1 MHAANFTPREKQ
13 IAVLLLKG
21 EKRSA
26 MASTLR
32 IHVRTV
38 DFHLLNLRS
47 KVRANGLV
55 DLAVKCVALNGAL
68 RGGD

>member
-1 MHAANFTPREKQ
+1 MEVAKFTAREKQ

-26 MASTLR
+26 MAGTLR

-38 DFHLLNLRS
+38 DFHLLNLRQ

-55 DLAVKCVALNGAL
+55 DLAVKCERLNGAL
-68 RGGD
+68 RP